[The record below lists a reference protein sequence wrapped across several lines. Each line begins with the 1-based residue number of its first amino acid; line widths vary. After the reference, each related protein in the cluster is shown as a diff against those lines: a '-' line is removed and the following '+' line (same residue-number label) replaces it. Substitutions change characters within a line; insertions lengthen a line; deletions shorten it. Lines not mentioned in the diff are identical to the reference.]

1 MKFSR
6 TDWHQVAS
14 IFECDLP
21 DEEVINHFG
30 SVQRL
35 KEIISH
41 QEQQW
46 GSDIEPMGEPPT
58 EEEEAL
64 LDEVLQNSERVDD
77 WWTDRKGG
85 YEVSY
90 SYED

>member
-58 EEEEAL
+58 EEENVL
-64 LDEVLQNSERVDD
+64 LDSILQDCERYDD

-85 YEVSY
+85 YDVTY
-90 SYED
+90 RYEK

>member
-21 DEEVINHFG
+21 DEEVTKQFG

-58 EEEEAL
+58 EEENLL
-64 LDEVLQNSERVDD
+64 LDEILQDCERYDD

-85 YEVSY
+85 YEVTY
-90 SYED
+90 RYEK

>member
-58 EEEEAL
+58 EEENLL
-64 LDEVLQNSERVDD
+64 LDEILQDCERYDD

-85 YEVSY
+85 YEVTY
-90 SYED
+90 RYEK

>member
-6 TDWHQVAS
+6 TEWHQVAS
-14 IFECDLP
+14 EFQCDLP
-21 DEEVINHFG
+21 DEEVIKQFG

-58 EEEEAL
+58 EEENTL
-64 LDEVLQNSERVDD
+64 LDEILQDCERYDD

-85 YEVSY
+85 YEVTY
-90 SYED
+90 SYEK

>member
-21 DEEVINHFG
+21 DEEVIKQFG

-46 GSDIEPMGEPPT
+46 GSEIEPMGEPPT
-58 EEEEAL
+58 EEENVL
-64 LDEVLQNSERVDD
+64 LDSILQDCERYDD

-90 SYED
+90 SYEK

>member
-21 DEEVINHFG
+21 DEVVINHFG

-58 EEEEAL
+58 EEENVL
-64 LDEVLQNSERVDD
+64 LDSILQDCERYDD

-85 YEVSY
+85 YEVTY
-90 SYED
+90 RYEK

>member
-21 DEEVINHFG
+21 DEEVINHFC

-58 EEEEAL
+58 EEENVL
-64 LDEVLQNSERVDD
+64 LDSILQDCERYDD

-85 YEVSY
+85 YEVTY
-90 SYED
+90 SYEK

>member
-6 TDWHQVAS
+6 TEWHQVAS
-14 IFECDLP
+14 EFQCDLP
-21 DEEVINHFG
+21 DEEVIKQFG

-46 GSDIEPMGEPPT
+46 GSEIEPMGEPPT
-58 EEEEAL
+58 EEENVL
-64 LDEVLQNSERVDD
+64 LDSILQDCERYDD

-90 SYED
+90 SYEK

>member
-6 TDWHQVAS
+6 TEWHQVAS
-14 IFECDLP
+14 EFQCDLP
-21 DEEVINHFG
+21 DEEVIKQFG

-58 EEEEAL
+58 EEENVL
-64 LDEVLQNSERVDD
+64 LDSILQDCERYDD

-90 SYED
+90 SYEK

>member
-58 EEEEAL
+58 EEENVL
-64 LDEVLQNSERVDD
+64 LDSILQDCERYDD

-85 YEVSY
+85 YEVTY
-90 SYED
+90 RYEK

>member
-21 DEEVINHFG
+21 DEEVIKQFG

-58 EEEEAL
+58 EEENVL
-64 LDEVLQNSERVDD
+64 LDSILQDCERYDD

-85 YEVSY
+85 YEVTY
-90 SYED
+90 RYEK

>member
-14 IFECDLP
+14 EFQCDLP

-58 EEEEAL
+58 EEENVL
-64 LDEVLQNSERVDD
+64 LDSILQDCERYDD

-85 YEVSY
+85 YEVTY
-90 SYED
+90 SYEK

>member
-46 GSDIEPMGEPPT
+46 GSDIEPIGEPPT
-58 EEEEAL
+58 EEENVL
-64 LDEVLQNSERVDD
+64 LDSILQDCERYDD

-85 YEVSY
+85 YEVTY
-90 SYED
+90 SYEK

>member
-21 DEEVINHFG
+21 DEEVIKQFG

-58 EEEEAL
+58 EEENLL
-64 LDEVLQNSERVDD
+64 LDEILQDCERYDD

-85 YEVSY
+85 YEVTY
-90 SYED
+90 RYEK

>member
-6 TDWHQVAS
+6 TEWHQVAS
-14 IFECDLP
+14 EFQCDLP
-21 DEEVINHFG
+21 DEEVIKQFG

-58 EEEEAL
+58 EEENVL
-64 LDEVLQNSERVDD
+64 LDSILQDCERYDD

-85 YEVSY
+85 YEVTY
-90 SYED
+90 SYEK

>member
-6 TDWHQVAS
+6 TEWHQVS
-14 IFECDLP
+14 SEFQCDLP
-21 DEEVINHFG
+21 DEEVIKQFG

-58 EEEEAL
+58 EEENVL
-64 LDEVLQNSERVDD
+64 LDSILQDCERYDD

-85 YEVSY
+85 YEVTY
-90 SYED
+90 SYEK

>member
-6 TDWHQVAS
+6 TEWHQVS
-14 IFECDLP
+14 SEFQCDLP

-58 EEEEAL
+58 EEENVL
-64 LDEVLQNSERVDD
+64 LDSILQDCERYDD

-85 YEVSY
+85 YEVTY
-90 SYED
+90 SYEK

>member
-21 DEEVINHFG
+21 DEEVIKQFG

-46 GSDIEPMGEPPT
+46 GSEIEPMGKPPT
-58 EEEEAL
+58 EEENLL
-64 LDEVLQNSERVDD
+64 LDEILQDCERYDD

-85 YEVSY
+85 YEVTY
-90 SYED
+90 SYEK

>member
-46 GSDIEPMGEPPT
+46 GSEIEPMGEPPT
-58 EEEEAL
+58 EEENVL
-64 LDEVLQNSERVDD
+64 LDSILQDCERYDD

-85 YEVSY
+85 YEVTY
-90 SYED
+90 SYEK

>member
-21 DEEVINHFG
+21 DEEVIKQFG

-58 EEEEAL
+58 EEENVL
-64 LDEVLQNSERVDD
+64 LDSILQDCERYDD

-85 YEVSY
+85 YEVTY
-90 SYED
+90 SYEK

>member
-6 TDWHQVAS
+6 TEWHQVAS

-58 EEEEAL
+58 EEENVL
-64 LDEVLQNSERVDD
+64 LDSILQDCERYDD

-85 YEVSY
+85 YEVTY
-90 SYED
+90 RYEK

>member
-30 SVQRL
+30 SVQSL

-58 EEEEAL
+58 EEENVL
-64 LDEVLQNSERVDD
+64 LDSILQDCERYDD

-85 YEVSY
+85 YEVTY
-90 SYED
+90 SYEK

>member
-6 TDWHQVAS
+6 TEWHQVAS
-14 IFECDLP
+14 EFQCDLP

-85 YEVSY
+85 YEVTY
-90 SYED
+90 SYEK

>member
-6 TDWHQVAS
+6 TEWHQVAS
-14 IFECDLP
+14 EFQCDLP
-21 DEEVINHFG
+21 DEEVIKIFG

-46 GSDIEPMGEPPT
+46 GSEIEPMGEPPT
-58 EEEEAL
+58 EEENVL
-64 LDEVLQNSERVDD
+64 LDSILQDCERYDD

-85 YEVSY
+85 YEVTY
-90 SYED
+90 SYEK

>member
-21 DEEVINHFG
+21 DEEVIKQFG

-46 GSDIEPMGEPPT
+46 GSEIEPMGEPPT
-58 EEEEAL
+58 EEENVL
-64 LDEVLQNSERVDD
+64 LDSILQDCERYDD

-85 YEVSY
+85 YEVTY
-90 SYED
+90 SYEK

>member
-21 DEEVINHFG
+21 DEEVINQFG

-58 EEEEAL
+58 EEENVL
-64 LDEVLQNSERVDD
+64 LDSILQDCERYDD

-85 YEVSY
+85 YEVTY
-90 SYED
+90 RYEK

>member
-6 TDWHQVAS
+6 TEWHQVAS
-14 IFECDLP
+14 EFQCDLP
-21 DEEVINHFG
+21 DEEVIKQFG

-46 GSDIEPMGEPPT
+46 GSEIEPMGEPPT
-58 EEEEAL
+58 EEENVL
-64 LDEVLQNSERVDD
+64 LDSILQDCERYDD

-85 YEVSY
+85 YEVTY
-90 SYED
+90 SYEK

>member
-21 DEEVINHFG
+21 DEEVTKQFG

-58 EEEEAL
+58 EEENVL
-64 LDEVLQNSERVDD
+64 LDSILQDCERYDD

-90 SYED
+90 SYEK

>member
-58 EEEEAL
+58 EEENVL
-64 LDEVLQNSERVDD
+64 LDSILQDCERYDD

-90 SYED
+90 SYEK

>member
-6 TDWHQVAS
+6 TEWHQVAS
-14 IFECDLP
+14 KFECDLP
-21 DEEVINHFG
+21 DGEIIKQFG

-41 QEQQW
+41 QEQEW
-46 GSDIEPMGEPPT
+46 RSGIEPMGEPPT
-58 EEEEAL
+58 EEENVL
-64 LDEVLQNSERVDD
+64 LDSILQDCERYDD

-85 YEVSY
+85 YEVTY
-90 SYED
+90 SYEK

>member
-58 EEEEAL
+58 EEENVL
-64 LDEVLQNSERVDD
+64 LDSILQDCERYDD

-85 YEVSY
+85 YEVTY
-90 SYED
+90 SYEK

>member
-21 DEEVINHFG
+21 DEEVTKQFG

-58 EEEEAL
+58 EEENVL
-64 LDEVLQNSERVDD
+64 LDSILQDCERYDD

-85 YEVSY
+85 YEVTY
-90 SYED
+90 SYEK

>member
-21 DEEVINHFG
+21 DDEVIKQFG

-58 EEEEAL
+58 EEENVL
-64 LDEVLQNSERVDD
+64 LDSILQDCERYDD

-85 YEVSY
+85 YEVTY
-90 SYED
+90 SYEK

>member
-58 EEEEAL
+58 EEENVL
-64 LDEVLQNSERVDD
+64 LDSILQDCERYDD

-85 YEVSY
+85 YDVTY
-90 SYED
+90 SYEK

>member
-6 TDWHQVAS
+6 TEWHQVAS

-58 EEEEAL
+58 EEENVL
-64 LDEVLQNSERVDD
+64 LDSILQDCERYDD

-85 YEVSY
+85 YEVTY
-90 SYED
+90 SYEK

>member
-21 DEEVINHFG
+21 DEEVTKQFG

-58 EEEEAL
+58 EEKNTL
-64 LDEVLQNSERVDD
+64 LDEILQDSERYDD

-85 YEVSY
+85 YDVTY
-90 SYED
+90 RYEK

>member
-21 DEEVINHFG
+21 DEEVVKQFG

-58 EEEEAL
+58 EEENLL
-64 LDEVLQNSERVDD
+64 LDEILQDCERYDD

-85 YEVSY
+85 YEVTY
-90 SYED
+90 RYEK

>member
-14 IFECDLP
+14 IFECDLS

-58 EEEEAL
+58 EEENVL
-64 LDEVLQNSERVDD
+64 LDSILQDCERYDD

-85 YEVSY
+85 YEVTY
-90 SYED
+90 SYEK